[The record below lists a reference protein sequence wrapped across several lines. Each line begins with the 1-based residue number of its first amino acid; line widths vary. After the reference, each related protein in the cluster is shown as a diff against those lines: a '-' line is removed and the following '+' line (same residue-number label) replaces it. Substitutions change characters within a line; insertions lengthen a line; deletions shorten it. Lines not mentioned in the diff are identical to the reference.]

1 MLLKVSLLISTI
13 LFSSFTFADQVR
25 IYCLPS
31 DVACQSRVQTLLDS
45 VGCART
51 GKPDCPM
58 YNNSCTFQTVKC
70 ANTIINETTYIKY
83 CPRKYPQAV
92 DLSSYKLNLSADLD
106 RDANGRYLA
115 GYICK
120 N

>member
-1 MLLKVSLLISTI
+1 MPFKITLFLASLF
-13 LFSSFTFADQVR
+13 FSSISFADQVR

-31 DVACQSRVQTLLDS
+31 DIACQTRVQTLLDS
-45 VGCART
+45 VGCTRT

-58 YNNSCTFQTVKC
+58 FNNSCTFQTTKC
-70 ANTIINETTYIKY
+70 ANTIINETTYAKY

-92 DLSSYKLNLSADLD
+92 DLSSFKLNLSADLD
-106 RDANGRYLA
+106 RDSSGRYLA